1 MQTNTPKITGV
12 PTNIITGFLGV
23 GKTSAILHLL
33 RNKPADERWAV
44 LVNEF
49 GEIGVDGSLF
59 QGRHSASTGVFI
71 RQVPG
76 GCMCCAAGLPM
87 QSALNQLLLQAQPH
101 RLLIEPTGLGHPR
114 EVLQTLASEHY
125 QGVLAIGK
133 VVTLVDA
140 RKLFDS
146 RYTEHETFNQQIAIA
161 DVVVG
166 NKQDLYAAD
175 DKAKLAAY
183 VKAQG
188 TSDVK
193 VFFTEQG
200 ALQLSWLEGLTLANA
215 QLHPHHHHTEE
226 TTELLDEQ
234 PLPDSGYLQAV
245 NQGEGFASIGWR
257 FAPNKVFARI
267 KLLAF
272 FQNLQVERLKAVFI
286 TEQGVCGYNLTSD
299 GLNETEL
306 DVCSESRIEIIATQI
321 DENWK
326 VQLLECVHFPL
337 PSSA

>member
-1 MQTNTPKITGV
+1 MKINQPKIQSV

-33 RNKPADERWAV
+33 RNKPIDEYWAV

-59 QGRHSASTGVFI
+59 QGQSSAMEHVFI

-87 QSALNQLLLQAQPH
+87 QAALNQLLRQAQPH

-125 QGVLAIGK
+125 QDILTINKVL
-133 VVTLVDA
+133 TLVDA
-140 RKLFDS
+140 RKLSDS

-161 DVVVG
+161 DLVVG
-166 NKQDLYAAD
+166 NKQDLYAAA
-175 DKAKLAAY
+175 DKAKLTAY

-188 TSDVK
+188 ANEAQVI
-193 VFFTEQG
+193 FTEQG
-200 ALQLSWLEGLTLANA
+200 ALTLSWLEGLTRTNSRL
-215 QLHPHHHHTEE
+215 HHHHHAE
-226 TTELLDEQ
+226 TTTPPLNEP
-234 PLPDSGYLQAV
+234 PLPESGYLRAI

-257 FAPNKVFARI
+257 FTPNMVFEHA

-272 FQNLQVERLKAVFI
+272 CQSLQVERLKAVFI
-286 TEQGVCGYNLTSD
+286 TQQGVRSYNLTGD
-299 GLNETEL
+299 GLSETAL
-306 DVCSESRIEIIATQI
+306 GSCTESRIEIIATQL
-321 DENWK
+321 DDNWEAR
-326 VQLLECVHFPL
+326 LLECAHL
-337 PSSA
+337 TIA